1 MLVFRKYDDVR
12 LYAETLKRAGY
23 GFSVL
28 DEPQPDEKF
37 DLNAFKEMFLDWGWS
52 GVSLVPDP
60 LKKEL

>member
-1 MLVFRKYDDVR
+1 VR